1 MTKSYQKE
9 RMLASALRRT
19 VLQPQFKRSI
29 GKSVLSIS
37 QRSLATKFAPSH
49 EYIKVDSGVGTVGIT
64 DFAQKALGDVVY
76 VDLPG
81 VGDTFDKGDSFGS
94 VESVKAASDVYV
106 PVSGEIIEINEELT
120 DDTSLVNSSPEDKAW
135 FVKVKISDEGELGDL
150 LDDAAYK
157 AHCDS
162 SD

>member
-1 MTKSYQKE
+1 
-9 RMLASALRRT
+9 MLASTVRRT
-19 VLQPQFKRSI
+19 FLQPQIKRCFGNSLYNI
-29 GKSVLSIS
+29 A
-37 QRSLATKFAPSH
+37 QRGLATKFASSH
-49 EYIKVDSGVGTVGIT
+49 EYIKVDGGVGTVGIT

-94 VESVKAASDVYV
+94 VESVKAASDVYL
-106 PVSGEIIEINEELT
+106 PVSGEIIEINEELS

-135 FVKVKISDEGELGDL
+135 FVKIKLSDEGELGDL